1 MDRYVA
7 IASST
12 ATRHGDASRGLL
24 YAARGLLGSPNFVYR
39 IELGEPDPAAGGRY
53 RYRSY
58 ELASRLSYLLTASTP
73 DAPLLAAAGE
83 GKLETPDGLRAEAT
97 RILGTDAGK
106 RGFATFA
113 REFFTLDDFIQR
125 PTDDPRYTA
134 SLRQAMAAEIEQ
146 LYATMI
152 RPGQDV
158 FSLFDTS
165 AAFVN
170 DELAK
175 VYGITGITSKTIV
188 PATLP
193 PSIPRVGILGR
204 GPFLAGSSADK
215 AGAVAPILRGLFVAD
230 HVLCKE
236 IPPPPPGV
244 VPPPEMPG
252 MALTPREQLEQHRAD
267 PGCAA
272 CHALFDPL
280 GLVFE
285 TFDAIGQYRERDP
298 SGKAIDTAGE
308 LAGVRF
314 KDAKELA
321 GLLRQSEEAERCFV
335 KNLFWY
341 ALGHVG
347 SDADRALQDRWH
359 ADFKRVGRDLS
370 RLLPDLVASDGFRFV
385 SVGPTR
391 EGVAIGGGGSPGPGN
406 PPTPPAPTPGEP
418 PPPGNTSGPT
428 PAPGQLDQLCDTY
441 CKCMGSGRCS
451 SRNPSDCLNT
461 CKRDGNKWA
470 LACRADKCRIAQT
483 DYVDQIDGDCSAAV
497 GIHACWNE
505 E

>member
-1 MDRYVA
+1 
-7 IASST
+7 
-12 ATRHGDASRGLL
+12 
-24 YAARGLLGSPNFVYR
+24 
-39 IELGEPDPAAGGRY
+39 
-53 RYRSY
+53 
-58 ELASRLSYLLTASTP
+58 
-73 DAPLLAAAGE
+73 
-83 GKLETPDGLRAEAT
+83 
-97 RILGTDAGK
+97 
-106 RGFATFA
+106 
-113 REFFTLDDFIQR
+113 
-125 PTDDPRYTA
+125 
-134 SLRQAMAAEIEQ
+134 MAAEVEQ

-152 RPGQDV
+152 KPGQDV
-158 FSLFDTS
+158 FALFDTT

-175 VYGITGITSKTIV
+175 VYGIPGITSKTIV

-193 PSIPRVGILGR
+193 AAIPRVGILGR

-244 VPPPEMPG
+244 VPPPDMPG
-252 MALTPREQLEQHRAD
+252 TALTPREQLEQHRAD

-272 CHALFDPL
+272 CHALFDPM

-285 TFDAIGQYRERDP
+285 TFDAIGQYRDRDP

-308 LAGVRF
+308 LAGVKF
-314 KDAKELA
+314 KDARELA
-321 GLLRQSEEAERCFV
+321 ALLRQSEEAERCFV

-347 SDADRALQDRWH
+347 SASDRAVQDRWH
-359 ADFKRVGRDLS
+359 ADFKRLGRDLT

-385 SVGPTR
+385 SVGPSR
-391 EGVAIGGGGSPGPGN
+391 ETTVTPPVPMPGSPGGPG
-406 PPTPPAPTPGEP
+406 PTPPVDPAPPGE
-418 PPPGNTSGPT
+418 TSGPT
-428 PAPGQLDQLCDTY
+428 PAPGQLDQLCDSY

-451 SRNPSDCLNT
+451 NRHPGDCLNT
-461 CKRDGNKWA
+461 CKRDGGKWA
-470 LACRADKCRIAQT
+470 LACRIDKCRIAQT

-497 GIHACWNE
+497 GVHACWNE